1 MFFGNCWESAFYL
14 SLTSEKNPLS
24 AAPSGELCQWEL
36 VDLWKG
42 REAVLNVFLH
52 QNSVSLI
59 PTLWSL
65 HCQPCVMRNDY
76 WGVCGLMCVRE
87 QSCILSWSSQMS
99 LLEKDEE
106 VRKSCSLKRIE
117 PRWLQNALGATCK
130 MGAFLLV
137 SSREMWCSGASL
149 HLLSPSY
156 AHGSR
161 QQHSG
166 RCFFW
171 AIWASLRSG
180 KTGFAA
186 RAKGLQPRGGAGG
199 GAEPGDTWELDFLLL
214 FLCSHPPS
222 AAPAQ
227 AKPTAEPWT
236 SCSPLWVQPPTW
248 LVPGAG
254 LGHSQCC
261 FKPIYSHFRGESSLK
276 SFGTFLQGF
285 AFQRPWFQPSTC
297 PFLFL
302 QHFIDFFFTTQKPY
316 LSKCVKHPKT
326 GMLYST
332 DLNFEMY
339 QHSLTSSLL
348 IKDLSEHSQQGNIK

>member
-1 MFFGNCWESAFYL
+1 MVQWCISPPA
-14 SLTSEKNPLS
+14 LT
-24 AAPSGELCQWEL
+24 ELCAWEPAATF
-36 VDLWKG
+36 W
-42 REAVLNVFLH
+42 
-52 QNSVSLI
+52 
-59 PTLWSL
+59 
-65 HCQPCVMRNDY
+65 
-76 WGVCGLMCVRE
+76 
-87 QSCILSWSSQMS
+87 QM
-99 LLEKDEE
+99 
-106 VRKSCSLKRIE
+106 
-117 PRWLQNALGATCK
+117 
-130 MGAFLLV
+130 FLL
-137 SSREMWCSGASL
+137 SNMGFIALRQNRFCCQSQRTAATGRSRRRSRARR
-149 HLLSPSY
+149 HLR
-156 AHGSR
+156 A
-161 QQHSG
+161 
-166 RCFFW
+166 
-171 AIWASLRSG
+171 
-180 KTGFAA
+180 GFPA
-186 RAKGLQPRGGAGG
+186 PV
-199 GAEPGDTWELDFLLL
+199 
-214 FLCSHPPS
+214 LCSHPPS

-348 IKDLSEHSQQGNIK
+348 IKDLSEHSQQENIK